1 MIRYCYSV
9 FTESSLRFEEGGL
22 WSDLVP
28 SNWIVHSF
36 LNGDNAVVLAD
47 ERAHHGITDFCAR
60 MVCEISSTSN
70 GRRGVVISYIIMLFP
85 ASAAELE
92 DTLESKQPG
101 WPGIGVV
108 EGTFPLGPKPTAAW
122 RCPVLP
128 FIRTATPFSE
138 VPAAPSSNRLRDAIA
153 AVMPKVG
160 VPDVRPTGAAA
171 VARWALIRANPRE
184 LLTQRPDTSWPA
196 AELPADQGEY
206 NSDYNV
212 IYNVHG

>member
-1 MIRYCYSV
+1 MRYRYSV
-9 FTESSLRFEEGGL
+9 FTDSSLRFEEGGL

-28 SNWIVHSF
+28 STRIVHSF

-85 ASAAELE
+85 AGAAELE
-92 DTLESKQPG
+92 DTPESKQPG
-101 WPGIGVV
+101 WPGIGVI
-108 EGTFPLGPKPTAAW
+108 EGPFPLGPKPTTAW

-138 VPAAPSSNRLRDAIA
+138 VPAAPSSNRLRAAIG
-153 AVMPKVG
+153 AVMRKVG

-171 VARWALIRANPRE
+171 VARWALIRTNPRK

-206 NSDYNV
+206 NSAYNV
-212 IYNVHG
+212 IYNIPG

>member
-1 MIRYCYSV
+1 MRYRYSV
-9 FTESSLRFEEGGL
+9 LIDSSLRFEEGGL

-28 SNWIVHSF
+28 STRIVHSF

-85 ASAAELE
+85 AGAAELE
-92 DTLESKQPG
+92 DTPESKQPG
-101 WPGIGVV
+101 WPGIGVI
-108 EGTFPLGPKPTAAW
+108 ERTFPLGPKPTVAW
-122 RCPVLP
+122 RCPILP

-138 VPAAPSSNRLRDAIA
+138 VPTAPSSNRLRAAIA
-153 AVMPKVG
+153 AVMRKVG
-160 VPDVRPTGAAA
+160 VPDVRPTGSAAA
-171 VARWALIRANPRE
+171 ARWALIRANPRE

-196 AELPADQGEY
+196 AELPPDQGEY
-206 NSDYNV
+206 HSVYHILD
-212 IYNVHG
+212 